1 MENKYKNFVIYKI
14 YQTNDPSML
23 YIGSTINFK
32 RRKGQHIK
40 NTTNKRKRSYRYPL
54 YKYIRQIGGFD
65 KFTIEIVEEYPCECK
80 GTGLLREK
88 ELIKSLNANLNIA
101 NPVKD
106 I

>member
-1 MENKYKNFVIYKI
+1 MEDKYKNFVIYKI

-23 YIGSTINFK
+23 YIGSTIDFK
-32 RRKGQHIK
+32 RRRSQHIK

-65 KFTIEIVEEYPCECK
+65 KFNIEIVEEYPCESK
-80 GTGLLREK
+80 GAGLLREK

-101 NPVKD
+101 NPVKN